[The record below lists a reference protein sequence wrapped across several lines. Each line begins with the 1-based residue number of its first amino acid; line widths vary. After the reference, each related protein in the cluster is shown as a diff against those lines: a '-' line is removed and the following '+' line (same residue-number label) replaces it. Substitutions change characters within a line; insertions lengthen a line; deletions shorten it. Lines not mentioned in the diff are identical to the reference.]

1 MGHLIG
7 RLHMWLLYV
16 IGGLGLAFFLFVFIA
31 ALSER
36 LRLKGDL
43 APVSE
48 PFPRKPAPYWLAT
61 REEAR
66 RMGMRHGRDFANTK
80 SLIKGLQSL
89 WITQDR
95 HVLVAIE
102 AGSSAGSVKR
112 TSLRTRLEDGRILE
126 SSDNP
131 GLSDMG
137 GTIDKAVLI
146 NAGLKELLGFHL
158 QRIVQSGSPAL
169 LFKSESLLEEYE
181 QIDMERGRR
190 MVELGLARWA
200 DPEQTSVRMTFRG
213 AVKHLQHDYFKQMKE
228 LRGQSERSNIR
239 RAGS

>member
-1 MGHLIG
+1 
-7 RLHMWLLYV
+7 MWLLYTV
-16 IGGLGLAFFLFVFIA
+16 GGLVLVFFLFVFIA
-31 ALSER
+31 ALCER

-48 PFPRKPAPYWLAT
+48 PFPRKPAPYWLET

-66 RMGMRHGRDFANTK
+66 RMGTRHGGDFANTK
-80 SLIKGLQSL
+80 SLIKG
-89 WITQDR
+89 
-95 HVLVAIE
+95 HVLVAID
-102 AGSSAGSVKR
+102 AGSCAGSVKK

-146 NAGLKELLGFHL
+146 NAGLKELMGFHL
-158 QRIVQSGSPAL
+158 QRIVNSGSPAL

-181 QIDMERGRR
+181 QIDIERGRR

-213 AVKHLQHDYFKQMKE
+213 AVKHLQHDYFKQMKDV
-228 LRGQSERSNIR
+228 RAQSERSSLR

>member
-1 MGHLIG
+1 
-7 RLHMWLLYV
+7 MWLLYI
-16 IGGLGLAFFLFVFIA
+16 IGGLALAFFLFVFIA

-48 PFPRKPAPYWLAT
+48 PFPRKPAPYWLET

-66 RMGMRHGRDFANTK
+66 RMGMRHGGDFANMK

-89 WITQDR
+89 WVTQDR
-95 HVLVAIE
+95 HVLVAID

-112 TSLRTRLEDGRILE
+112 TSLRTRLEDGHILE

-131 GLSDMG
+131 GLSDSG

-146 NAGLKELLGFHL
+146 NAGLKELMGFHL
-158 QRIVQSGSPAL
+158 QRIVKAGSPAR
-169 LFKSESLLEEYE
+169 LFNLESLLDEYE

-190 MVELGLARWA
+190 LVELGLARWA
-200 DPEQTSVRMTFRG
+200 DPEHTSIRMTLRG
-213 AVKHLQHDYFKQMKE
+213 ALKHLQHDYFKQMKE
-228 LRGQSERSNIR
+228 LRAQSERSSLR